1 MSKPAAQHITALWV
15 MVGILWLAAALY
27 LINLNAVSFWQD
39 ESWMAIAISG
49 SFRDVWTFTATRNV
63 HPPLYFYLAYILQF
77 CFGNSEFALRW
88 MGGLIALFGI
98 ALTYLLGTELLDRR
112 TGLFSAA
119 IVAGSFFLVYLA
131 RLARHYTLF
140 YVLAVA
146 VVWAYWRWRKNPGNW
161 RWWIAIALLQ
171 AAALYTH
178 YFSIFIVMTIGLH
191 ALFTYLADTIYRV
204 PTKQN
209 ADVGTAF
216 LPSDMRNILLL
227 FGAFILSVILFLPWI
242 PAIFTQMNSDLGDG
256 LYYGIPDVP
265 RILDNYTGRMTNDNL
280 WLGGAMALTG
290 IVALVQ
296 RRQWSVGLLLL
307 IWLVG
312 TFIPIIIINQTVFQ
326 WYIDRNMLYT
336 LPAVGILFGV
346 GLAYISRYKLGLLVA
361 IVTAAL
367 FMFFG
372 VYVYEA
378 YWPGTPDWRGIL
390 HRISQDARPD
400 DIFVLDSDDP
410 YTTDY
415 YLWRY
420 LGERITFHDMLEW
433 TENPVLGE
441 RIWFIDGGMDVNHE
455 ALAVVS
461 DTMVRTRRFFWSPLV
476 ADFWQTPPA
485 APAVVYGEQLALGY
499 LDDAVI
505 NVQAGETLALDVWWQ
520 ALRTPDFNYSASFV
534 IVGTNGVLTQQDGNF
549 DSGRVDAQVL
559 PGGTWT
565 PDVRILNIPPD
576 APAGDYTLMVT
587 VYDWRD
593 NTRLTTNPPVA
604 DNLYPLVRIF
614 VDDN

>member
-1 MSKPAAQHITALWV
+1 
-15 MVGILWLAAALY
+15 
-27 LINLNAVSFWQD
+27 
-39 ESWMAIAISG
+39 
-49 SFRDVWTFTATRNV
+49 
-63 HPPLYFYLAYILQF
+63 
-77 CFGNSEFALRW
+77 
-88 MGGLIALFGI
+88 MGGLIALVGI
-98 ALTYLLGTELLDRR
+98 ALTYRLGTELLDRR
-112 TGLFSAA
+112 TGLFTAA
-119 IVAGSFFLVYLA
+119 IVTGSFFLVYLA
-131 RLARHYTLF
+131 RLARHYTVF

-146 VVWAYWRWRKNPGNW
+146 VVWAYWRWRKNPTNW

-171 AAALYTH
+171 AAAFYTH

-191 ALFTYLADTIYRV
+191 ALL
-204 PTKQN
+204 
-209 ADVGTAF
+209 VGVVAPLSTSEAQWRGAGGEVLYANIRNLLKLSGAF
-216 LPSDMRNILLL
+216 L
-227 FGAFILSVILFLPWI
+227 LSVMLFLPWI
-242 PAIFTQMNSDLGDG
+242 PAIFMQMNSDLGDG

-280 WLGGAMALTG
+280 WLGGAMALVG

-336 LPAVGILFGV
+336 LPAVGLLFGT
-346 GLAYISRYKLGLLVA
+346 GLAYISRQKLGLWIA
-361 IVTAAL
+361 IVTTAL
-367 FMFFG
+367 FIFFG

-410 YTTDY
+410 YTADY

-420 LGERITFHDMLEW
+420 LGKRITFHDMLEW
-433 TENPVLGE
+433 TDNPVLGE

-499 LDDAVI
+499 LDDAAI
-505 NVQAGETLALDVWWQ
+505 TVQAGETLALDVWWQ

-534 IVGTNGVLTQQDGNF
+534 IVGANGVLTQQDGNF

-559 PGGTWT
+559 PVGTWT
-565 PDVRILNIPPD
+565 PDVRTLQIPPD
-576 APAGDYTLMVT
+576 ALTGEYTLMVT

-593 NTRLTTNPPVA
+593 NTRLTTHPPVA
-604 DNLYPLVRIF
+604 DNLYPLATVTIE
-614 VDDN
+614 NS